1 MAVTYENVLF
11 DRVISGLHTL
21 IADEFSIPILF
32 DEHEGNQS
40 FLITPVSD
48 SLIDFAANSQTRN
61 YAVEISYQV
70 QSSGNYTK
78 NVVKQI
84 TEMTERLKRLLYN
97 NSAYS
102 PSDSYK
108 WHDGRVQSIEYSRNE
123 DDNSIINSVTGF
135 ECTIGEVIG

>member
-70 QSSGNYTK
+70 QSSGDYTK

-97 NSAYS
+97 NSSYS

-123 DDNSIINSVTGF
+123 YDNSIINSVTGF

>member
-1 MAVTYENVLF
+1 MAVTYENVVY
-11 DRVISGLHTL
+11 DRVISSLHTL

-48 SLIDFAANSQTRN
+48 SLIDFAANSQTRD

-70 QSSGNYTK
+70 QSSGDYTK

-135 ECTIGEVIG
+135 ECTIGEIIG

>member
-48 SLIDFAANSQTRN
+48 SLIDFAANSQTRD

-70 QSSGNYTK
+70 QSSGDYTK

-135 ECTIGEVIG
+135 ECTIGEIIG

>member
-48 SLIDFAANSQTRN
+48 SLIDFAANSQTRA

-70 QSSGNYTK
+70 QSSGDYTK

-135 ECTIGEVIG
+135 ECTIGEIIG

>member
-21 IADEFSIPILF
+21 KADEFSTPILF

-70 QSSGNYTK
+70 QSSGDYTK

>member
-48 SLIDFAANSQTRN
+48 SLIDFAANSQTRD

-70 QSSGNYTK
+70 QSSGDYTK

>member
-1 MAVTYENVLF
+1 MAVTYENVVY
-11 DRVISGLHTL
+11 DRVISSLHTL

-48 SLIDFAANSQTRN
+48 SLIDFAANSQTRA

-70 QSSGNYTK
+70 QSSGDYTK

-135 ECTIGEVIG
+135 ECTIGEIIG

>member
-1 MAVTYENVLF
+1 MAVTYENVVY
-11 DRVISGLHTL
+11 DRVISSLHTL

-48 SLIDFAANSQTRN
+48 SLIDFAANSQTRA

-70 QSSGNYTK
+70 QSSGDYTK

>member
-1 MAVTYENVLF
+1 MAITYENVI

-48 SLIDFAANSQTRN
+48 SLIDFAASSQTRN